1 MKAED
6 LLNRWIV
13 PLDRRYDILN
23 LPNGKAIQVPF
34 DQLLIFSTNMEPHDL
49 ADEAFL
55 RRIPYKIQMHDPSE
69 AEFRELFQR
78 EAARH
83 AMDYNDAAMNE
94 LIETH
99 YTRAGRPFRC
109 CHARDLLRQ
118 VRHFCEF
125 KGLPV
130 EMATTHLNV
139 AVRNYFGV
147 VK

>member
-1 MKAED
+1 VKAEE

-34 DQLLIFSTNMEPHDL
+34 DQLLVFSTNMEPHDL

-55 RRIPYKIQMHDPSE
+55 RRIPYKIQMYDPSE
-69 AEFRELFQR
+69 EQFRELFKR
-78 EAARH
+78 EAQRNE
-83 AMDYNDAAMNE
+83 MPFSEAAMNE
-94 LIETH
+94 LIQTH
-99 YTRAGRPFRC
+99 YTGPGRPFRC

-118 VRHFCEF
+118 VRHYCEF

-130 EMATTHLNV
+130 EMVTTHLNV